1 MKTKR
6 LLIAGCLA
14 AFIMPMS
21 ALAGNVAAGKEKSV
35 VCAAC
40 HGQTGQSVSPDFPNL
55 GGQHGDYLYRA
66 LLDYKAGYRKNPIM
80 SAQVESLSK
89 ADMADLAA
97 YFAAQSGLS
106 VKR

>member
-21 ALAGNVAAGKEKSV
+21 ALAGNVAAGKEKSA

-55 GGQHGDYLYRA
+55 GGQHADYLYRA

-80 SAQVESLSK
+80 AAQVETLSRT
-89 ADMADLAA
+89 DMEDISA
-97 YFAAQSGLS
+97 YFAAQTGLT

>member
-1 MKTKR
+1 
-6 LLIAGCLA
+6 
-14 AFIMPMS
+14 MS
-21 ALAGNVAAGKEKSV
+21 EPGA
-35 VCAAC
+35 
-40 HGQTGQSVSPDFPNL
+40 TGQSVSPDFPNL